1 MTKKPHNHRIMRLF
15 YLHICNNLSDPKA
28 EQIADNGRRLGSF
41 RVRVRFGAC
50 YALGSDFTFD
60 KV

>member
-1 MTKKPHNHRIMRLF
+1 MIMRLF

-41 RVRVRFGAC
+41 RVRLVWTEKSMYSQTAH
-50 YALGSDFTFD
+50 AP
-60 KV
+60 